1 MKRATREAIGLP
13 MGNAYEFCRDPS
25 YLPVVFILVVG
36 LVVSIGANIILLAR
50 REKRG

>member
-1 MKRATREAIGLP
+1 

-25 YLPVVFILVVG
+25 YLAVVSILVVG
-36 LVVSIGANIILLAR
+36 LVVSIGANIILLVR

>member
-1 MKRATREAIGLP
+1 

-25 YLPVVFILVVG
+25 YLPVVFILVAA
-36 LVVSIGANIILLAR
+36 LVISVGANIILLVR